1 VTDEVSAC
9 GFHGGLDGRLGSVY
23 HPGGYRFTK
32 QSQFGAVDIA
42 ASFLRNEANRVR
54 CGGLSE
60 IVGGRASSE
69 DVPIGIL
76 RNEAKSWMQA
86 PDKKPSFPVSVAG
99 ALDGRNQV
107 GFGLAFRLWKLRVK
121 NRERNL

>member
-1 VTDEVSAC
+1 MVGSTEDWGQFIIR
-9 GFHGGLDGRLGSVY
+9 GFSV
-23 HPGGYRFTK
+23 
-32 QSQFGAVDIA
+32 
-42 ASFLRNEANRVR
+42 LRNKANSGRSTSPPRFYETKPIESGVVA
-54 CGGLSE
+54 CSE

-86 PDKKPSFPVSVAG
+86 PDKEPSFLVSVAG

-121 NRERNL
+121 NRGKKLVNGNL